1 MTRLLIGMAL
11 IAVIPFTGGA
21 APEAK
26 VKRVVVGPGVVL
38 EIEGAK
44 RRVIVDA
51 KVVLRKGVL
60 EGLLTR
66 AKKKEHEFIL
76 AADVDARHIHT
87 ALETASAKAGK
98 PVVFAPVFQA
108 PTGSTV
114 RVTLCY
120 EKAGMKTTI
129 SPGEWVRDAK
139 TLKPHNG
146 EWVFVGSR
154 FGPNPEGED
163 KPRFY
168 MANHGDLICLC
179 NIETAMLDVPL
190 RSPKAFNQRLFEAV
204 TDKIP
209 EVGTV
214 VEVILE
220 VVPEKKS

>member
-1 MTRLLIGMAL
+1 MVRYPWTILLAL
-11 IAVIPFTGGA
+11 AAVTPALGA
-21 APEAK
+21 DIKK
-26 VKRVVVGPGVVL
+26 VAVGPGVVL
-38 EIEGAK
+38 EIDGTK
-44 RRVIVDA
+44 RRVVVDS

-87 ALETASAKAGK
+87 ALEAASAKAGK

-108 PTGSTV
+108 PSGSRV
-114 RVTLCY
+114 RVTLRY
-120 EKAGMKTTI
+120 EKGGKKVTVT
-129 SPGEWVRDAK
+129 PGEWVRDAK
-139 TLKPHNG
+139 SQKPHSG

-163 KPRFY
+163 KPRYY

-179 NIETAMLDVPL
+179 NIETAMLDVPV
-190 RSPKAFNQRLFEAV
+190 RSPKAMNLRLFEAI

-209 EVGTV
+209 PVGTP

-220 VVPEKKS
+220 VVKEPRTK

>member
-1 MTRLLIGMAL
+1 MLRYPCTILFAL
-11 IAVIPFTGGA
+11 A
-21 APEAK
+21 AITPSPAADIK
-26 VKRVVVGPGVVL
+26 KVVVGPGVVL
-38 EIEGAK
+38 EIDGAK
-44 RRVIVDA
+44 RRVVVDS

-87 ALETASAKAGK
+87 ALEAASARVGK
-98 PVVFAPVFQA
+98 PVVFAPVFQ
-108 PTGSTV
+108 PPSGSRV
-114 RVTLCY
+114 RVTLRY
-120 EKAGMKTTI
+120 EKGGKKVTAT
-129 SPGEWVRDAK
+129 PGVWVREAK
-139 TLKPHNG
+139 TQKPHSG

-163 KPRFY
+163 KPRYY

-179 NIETAMLDVPL
+179 NIETAMLDVPV
-190 RSPKAFNQRLFEAV
+190 RSPKAMNLRLFEAV

-209 EVGTV
+209 PVGTP

-220 VVPEKKS
+220 VVLEKK

>member
-1 MTRLLIGMAL
+1 MIRLLIGIAV
-11 IAVIPFTGGA
+11 IAVIPFSGGA
-21 APEAK
+21 APEEK
-26 VKRVVVGPGVVL
+26 TKRVVVGPGVVL
-38 EIEGAK
+38 EIEGTK
-44 RRVIVDA
+44 RRVIVEA

-114 RVTLCY
+114 RVMLRY
-120 EKAGMKTTI
+120 EKAGKKTTI
-129 SPGEWVRDAK
+129 APGEWIRDAK
-139 TLKPHNG
+139 TLKPHPG
-146 EWVFVGSR
+146 DWVFVGSR
-154 FGPNPEGED
+154 FGPNPEGDD

-209 EVGTV
+209 EVGTA

-220 VVPEKKS
+220 VVPEKK